1 MYKLFFILIAL
12 VAIFCGLLLGTLN
25 AEPVMLD
32 LLWVQL
38 NWPLGLVTVMALATG
53 VFLGLAATWVLQVW
67 PLRLALRRA
76 KSDLAAKNKSGRD
89 GDDLVTLTDP
99 GPDKSL

>member
-25 AEPVMLD
+25 AEPVQLD

-38 NWPLGLVTVMALATG
+38 NWPLGLVTVMALA
-53 VFLGLAATWVLQVW
+53 LGIVLGSLASWVLQVW
-67 PLRLALRRA
+67 PLKLALRRERA
-76 KSDLAAKNKSGRD
+76 GKGQAPAA
-89 GDDLVTLTDP
+89 L
-99 GPDKSL
+99 PDESHD

>member
-12 VAIFCGLLLGTLN
+12 MAIFAGLLLGTLN

-38 NWPLGLVTVMALATG
+38 NWPLGLVTVMALALG
-53 VFLGLAATWVLQVW
+53 IILGLAATWVLQVW
-67 PLRLALRRA
+67 PLRMALRRA
-76 KSDLAAKNKSGRD
+76 NTARD
-89 GDDLVTLTDP
+89 KALTDQVSARP
-99 GPDKSL
+99 PVTTVDDPHD